1 MKQIAFVAL
10 FLFAGSIEAQVGPR
24 ARPDTMIGRNP
35 HAAPVRLF
43 GSLGGS
49 FVGFFGGAY
58 AGYNLLPHTPNGD
71 DPGLR
76 ELVQGALVGA
86 TVGAAIGASAPNL
99 RSICKFSTRFKR
111 SIIGA
116 GIAATVG
123 FIFVGGA
130 NESSIIAVPASAM
143 GGSLAALGR
152 CWKSFL

>member
-1 MKQIAFVAL
+1 VKRVALLVL

-24 ARPDTMIGRNP
+24 ARPDSMIGRNP
-35 HAAPVRLF
+35 NAATVRLF
-43 GSLGGS
+43 GSLGGATL
-49 FVGFFGGAY
+49 GMLGGAV

-76 ELVQGALVGA
+76 ELVYGGLVGSA
-86 TVGAAIGASAPNL
+86 VGAAIGASAANL
-99 RSICKFSTRFKR
+99 RSVCRFSTRFKR
-111 SIIGA
+111 SIAGA
-116 GIAATVG
+116 GIAATLG

-152 CWKSFL
+152 CWKSYL

>member
-1 MKQIAFVAL
+1 MKRVAFAL
-10 FLFAGSIEAQVGPR
+10 FLFAGSTQAQVGPR

-35 HAAPVRLF
+35 QAGTVRLF
-43 GSLGGS
+43 GSLAGTTLGML
-49 FVGFFGGAY
+49 GGAY

-76 ELVQGALVGA
+76 ELVYGGLVGA

-99 RSICKFSTRFKR
+99 RSVCKFNTRFKR

-143 GGSLAALGR
+143 GGSLAGLGR
-152 CWKSFL
+152 CWKSYL